1 MSRLPRPICL
11 LNEPGLDATT
21 LLFIVNKSSGF
32 FGVHGAFKR
41 REFFKANEDLAR
53 LSDKKIIH
61 FT

>member
-32 FGVHGAFKR
+32 FGVHGVFKR

-53 LSDKKIIH
+53 LGDKKIIH